1 MLDFS
6 LDNFSQLPVAC
17 CRITAVLNGA
27 WQVSPVVPSQTLEV
41 AFCCVITDC
50 AKQMAQGP

>member
-27 WQVSPVVPSQTLEV
+27 CQVSPVVPSQTLEV